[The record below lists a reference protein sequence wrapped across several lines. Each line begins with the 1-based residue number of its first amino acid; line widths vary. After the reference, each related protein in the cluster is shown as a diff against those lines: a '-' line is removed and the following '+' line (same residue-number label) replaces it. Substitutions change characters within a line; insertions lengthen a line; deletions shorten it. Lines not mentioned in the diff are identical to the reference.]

1 MRVESERLW
10 LYPITDDE
18 MRALAGSEPDP
29 ELRQAY
35 REMYEGCLGEPDRR
49 LWHVLWYMELKR
61 EPGVVVGDLGF
72 KGLAADG
79 MVEIGYGLREGWCG
93 RGYMGEAVAAL
104 ASWALAQP
112 HVTRVEAETA
122 PDNVASQR
130 VLARVGFEASGETG
144 EEGPRYVFRPLAR

>member
-112 HVTRVEAETA
+112 HDAVKFTPEGGTVRFLV
-122 PDNVASQR
+122 
-130 VLARVGFEASGETG
+130 

>member
-18 MRALAGSEPDP
+18 MRALAESEPDP

-35 REMYEGCLGEPDRR
+35 REMYEGCL
-49 LWHVLWYMELKR
+49 
-61 EPGVVVGDLGF
+61 
-72 KGLAADG
+72 
-79 MVEIGYGLREGWCG
+79 